1 MKIPRLFLNEKGL
14 PERPWFKNQVYAPGA
29 YTGYG
34 AKPIAAVRE
43 YMDEKKWTEAEGQ
56 VPQVAEVISRVAAGI
71 NQAAE
76 DLEKAVGKN

>member
-1 MKIPRLFLNEKGL
+1 LNEKGL
-14 PERPWFKNQVYAPGA
+14 PERPWFKNQIYAPGA

-56 VPQVAEVISRVAAGI
+56 VPQVSQVIQNVAAGI
-71 NQAAE
+71 NKAAD
-76 DLEKAVGKN
+76 DLESAVSQHP